1 MKLQT
6 WVNSRSLFCP
16 FFWRYLQGRYLGGET
31 FTLVIMLRL
40 PIRWLWLGSTCTL
53 QQQQVVGAVWTKL
66 KKKLLECYRLKLQFT
81 ALKRRGNALSH
92 FFSRHIKRVILYN
105 THSKHGSWG
114 KKHHHTCCHH
124 YENNSYAKD
133 NLSLFSKPTL
143 VWRFFKITGHF
154 RHLFLVNKSGFEFRH

>member
-31 FTLVIMLRL
+31 FSLVIMLRL

-92 FFSRHIKRVILYN
+92 FFSRHIKRVIHN

-114 KKHHHTCCHH
+114 KKHRHAAIMKIIHMLEIICL
-124 YENNSYAKD
+124 YSKNQLWFEDSQDYR
-133 NLSLFSKPTL
+133 SL
-143 VWRFFKITGHF
+143 
-154 RHLFLVNKSGFEFRH
+154 